1 MVKILNSIERDAILL
16 HLIFTV
22 VCVAVLIL
30 PLGMVVGLKMLVL
43 VVLYNVATPLVAV
56 RYPKNEWYHIW
67 IFSLLISLFQVIP
80 DWFLSAQ
87 LGVLV
92 FPDDGFVKIGDV
104 SAYMAGLWTIPLLMI
119 IFIGK
124 RVQTRFS
131 QPAAI
136 WAVAISSLLIFAG
149 SEETMW
155 MIPSWHAV
163 NVTMIGHIA
172 VYLIIPE
179 IILGL
184 SAFFAY
190 ETIQKRS
197 HWLKIPAAFLIM
209 VLYTGSL
216 SVFYFLI
223 EKVVLSF

>member
-1 MVKILNSIERDAILL
+1 MNAIERDVILL
-16 HLIFTV
+16 HLIYTV
-22 VCVAVLIL
+22 VCVTVLML
-30 PLGMVVGLKMLVL
+30 PLEIVVGLKMLIL
-43 VVLYNVATPLVAV
+43 VMLYNIVTPLVAI
-56 RYPKNEWYHIW
+56 RYPKTEWYYIW
-67 IFSLLISLFQVIP
+67 IFALLISFFQVIP

-92 FPDDGFVKIGDV
+92 FPDDGFIKIGDV
-104 SAYMAGLWTIPLLMI
+104 SAYMAGLWTIPLLLI

-124 RVQTRFS
+124 RIQIRFS
-131 QPAAI
+131 RSAAI
-136 WAVAISSLLIFAG
+136 WTVAISSLLIFAA

-155 MIPSWHAV
+155 MIPSWYAV

-190 ETIQKRS
+190 ETLQQRS
-197 HWLKIPAAFLIM
+197 HWIKLPAAFLIM

-223 EKVVLSF
+223 QKIILSS